1 MVRKLIEQYI
11 AYTEK
16 TWFGMKQKLLFF
28 RELAYL
34 LWGWVG
40 INEAIQ
46 IIAQDGDTAWQ
57 RYVGR
62 MIATAIN
69 EWKTLT
75 NALTRLS
82 TYFTPSDV
90 SIIKAGEASWN
101 LVMVLRNL
109 AQEYAFL
116 HSLWNK
122 FISATTYPIVLLII
136 AVIAILVLFI
146 GILPGI
152 FSIATQFP
160 GVEMPFVT
168 RMMMWLSEG
177 LKNNVAT
184 ILIGI
189 GLFLFLCSIIFSSE
203 TGKAKVF
210 TIILQIPW
218 FWVLVRN
225 YYLVKM
231 MRYLKLLHQSG
242 MNYVDTLTLLRDIM
256 EIWPYQDMIQNML
269 QHVQRGEQMY
279 KWIIPYPHLIPSNAT
294 ILLKVWEE
302 TAQVTETLQNIN
314 DIYEE
319 DLLARISGISKI
331 IEPVLIVVLWVV
343 IVLIALSVFGIITTI
358 LGGVQG
364 W

>member
-1 MVRKLIEQYI
+1 MFRKLIEQYI
-11 AYTEK
+11 TYTEK
-16 TWFGMKQKLLFF
+16 TGFGMKQKLLFF

-34 LWGWVG
+34 LGWWVG
-40 INEAIQ
+40 INEAIK
-46 IIAQDGDTAWQ
+46 IIAEDGDTAWQ
-57 RYVGR
+57 RYVWR
-62 MIATAIN
+62 MIAVAIN
-69 EWKTLT
+69 EGKTLT
-75 NALTRLS
+75 NSLTRLW
-82 TYFTPSDV
+82 TYFTPSDI
-90 SIIKAGEASWN
+90 SIIKAWESSGN

-136 AVIAILVLFI
+136 AILAVFVLFI

-160 GVEMPFVT
+160 WVEMPFVT
-168 RMMMWLSEG
+168 RMMMWLSTA
-177 LKNNVAT
+177 LQQNTAT
-184 ILIGI
+184 III
-189 GLFLFLCSIIFSSE
+189 AIWLFFFFCSIVLSSE
-203 TGKAKVF
+203 SGKARIFRIV
-210 TIILQIPW
+210 LDMPW
-218 FWVLVRN
+218 FGTLVRN

-242 MNYVDTLTLLRDIM
+242 MNYVDTLTLLKNIM
-256 EIWPYQDMIQNML
+256 EVGPYQDMIQGML

-279 KWIIPYPHLIPSNAT
+279 KGIIPYPYLIPSNAT
-294 ILLKVWEE
+294 ILLKVGEE
-302 TAQVTETLQNIN
+302 TAQVTETLQNII
-314 DIYEE
+314 DVYEE